1 MNTPSMLAPGP
12 IGDGPTGD
20 APLVETSPLP
30 FVSHPA
36 DTPAAPD
43 HSAAIR
49 PWLHL
54 ALSVGVGP
62 VTVRKLLERFETP
75 VRILGARTHELLDY
89 MTPGQ
94 LRALLEPDEVRET
107 AISHALRWATAPGCH
122 LLSLADP
129 RYPALLGQIPDPP
142 PVLFVE
148 GHPEVLNRPA
158 VAIVG
163 SRNASRDGLALAR
176 SVASALSR
184 AGLTVVS
191 GLAAGIDGAAHQG
204 ALDVGSATVAL
215 IGTGPDRVYPPQHRP
230 LAHAVLADGAIAT
243 ELPLGA
249 GALAHHFP
257 RRNRLIAGISH
268 GVVVIQA
275 ARQSG
280 SLITARMAA
289 EFGRDVMVF
298 PGSIH
303 SPLSK
308 GCHQL
313 IREGAALVEDATDI
327 AELLSRPLALA
338 LSAHKAHANPAGRT
352 SEDPGPGP
360 LSEQARALLDAI
372 DWSPAKPDELAG
384 RCKMSA
390 SHTAATLIELEL
402 AGHLERL
409 IDGRFQRLGKPVQS
423 PV

>member
-1 MNTPSMLAPGP
+1 MNTPSVLAPDP
-12 IGDGPTGD
+12 ISMARPDK
-20 APLVETSPLP
+20 ANPLP
-30 FVSHPA
+30 G
-36 DTPAAPD
+36 PD
-43 HSAAIR
+43 HPRDTSATPDPSSAIR

-54 ALSVGVGP
+54 TLSHGVGP
-62 VTVRKLLERFETP
+62 LSIGKLLERFGTP
-75 VRILGARTHELLDY
+75 VGVLEARPQALLECV
-89 MTPGQ
+89 TPEQ
-94 LRALLEPDEVRET
+94 LRALLEPDDARER
-107 AISHALRWATAPGCH
+107 AIANALRWAAAPGCH

-142 PVLFVE
+142 PVLFVQ
-148 GHPEVLNRPA
+148 GRPEVLNRPA

-163 SRNASRDGLALAR
+163 SRHASRDGLALAR
-176 SVASALSR
+176 SIAATLSQ

-204 ALDVGSATVAL
+204 ALDVGGVTVAL

-257 RRNRLIAGISH
+257 RRNRLIAGLTH
-268 GVVVIQA
+268 GVVVVQA

-313 IREGAALVEDATDI
+313 IREGAALVEDASDI
-327 AELLSRPLALA
+327 AEMLSRSLSLALTA
-338 LSAHKAHANPAGRT
+338 GTARAGQAGQTSAGPNPA
-352 SEDPGPGP
+352 P
-360 LSEQARALLDAI
+360 LSEPAQALLDAL
-372 DWSPAKPDELAG
+372 DWSPARTDEIAN
-384 RCKMSA
+384 RCGMTA
-390 SHTAATLIELEL
+390 SRTAATLLELEL

-409 IDGRFQRLGKPVQS
+409 LDGRLQRLGKPA
-423 PV
+423 